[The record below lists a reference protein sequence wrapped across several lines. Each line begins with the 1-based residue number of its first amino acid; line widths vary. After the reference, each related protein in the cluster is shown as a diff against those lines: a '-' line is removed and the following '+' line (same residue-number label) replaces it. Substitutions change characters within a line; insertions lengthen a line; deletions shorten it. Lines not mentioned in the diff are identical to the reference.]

1 MQSLYYTA
9 KDVQEILGVSKSK
22 SYQIIKSLNAE
33 LAKQGYIVTAGKIP
47 KKFLAEKYYG
57 MAQ

>member
-9 KDVQEILGVSKSK
+9 KDVQEMLGVSKSK

-33 LAKQGYIVTAGKIP
+33 LAKLGYIVTAGKIP